1 MRCIKKI
8 LLKTSGQLQ
17 VLMFPSDIIKRG
29 LPRKCIASEYP
40 ATWLAGWFI
49 GPTPVFKLS
58 F

>member
-1 MRCIKKI
+1 MRRIKEI
-8 LLKTSGQLQ
+8 FLNTSGQLPA
-17 VLMFPSDIIKRG
+17 LMFPSGIIKRG